1 MSVTRDDVLYGRLS
15 LRQPADGP
23 RINVDTVLLAA
34 YVRDTFPRSGGK
46 ALELGCASG
55 AVSLILALRFPSLL
69 SIRGLDIQDELVSL
83 ANGNA
88 FLNNLSDRVS
98 FTSGDLRN
106 VRCLFPSQ
114 DFDCVLMNPPYE
126 EPGRGRLSVSV
137 SERAARQG
145 LFCSLS
151 DVASACRYLLKHH
164 GRLYVVFKAGRAA
177 ELFSTFSENG
187 LEPKRVR
194 FVHPLPGRRA
204 SVVLVEALRGG
215 KKGMTVE
222 PPLFIE
228 DGEGNYTKELLSAY
242 TKEGLPCRLQ

>member
-1 MSVTRDDVLYGRLS
+1 VSITRDDVFYGVLS
-15 LRQPADGP
+15 LRQPVDGP
-23 RINVDTVLLAA
+23 RINVDTILLAA
-34 YVRDTFPRSGGK
+34 YVRDTFPRGGGK
-46 ALELGCASG
+46 VLELGCASG
-55 AVSLILALRFPSLL
+55 AVSLILAFRFPSLL
-69 SIRGLDIQDELVSL
+69 SVHGLDIQDDLVRL

-88 FLNNLSDRVS
+88 ALNSLSDRVS

-106 VRCLFPSQ
+106 VRSLFLSQ

-126 EPGRGRLSVSV
+126 EPGRGRLSASA

-151 DVASACRYLLKHH
+151 DVAAACRYLLKHR
-164 GRLYVVFKAGRAA
+164 GRLYVVFKAGRAV

-194 FVHPLPGRRA
+194 FVHPLPGRSA
-204 SVVLVEALRGG
+204 SVVLVEAMRGG

-222 PPLFIE
+222 PPLYIE
-228 DGEGNYTKELLSAY
+228 DGEGNYTQELLSAY
-242 TKEGLPCRLQ
+242 TKEGLPCRFL